1 MNGKPKGNSKNA
13 SEGWTNHLTPV
24 ESCTHVQDVLTI
36 VAAAVVMTRLS

>member
-13 SEGWTNHLTPV
+13 SESWTNQITPV
-24 ESCTHVQDVLTI
+24 TSFTDVQDVLTI